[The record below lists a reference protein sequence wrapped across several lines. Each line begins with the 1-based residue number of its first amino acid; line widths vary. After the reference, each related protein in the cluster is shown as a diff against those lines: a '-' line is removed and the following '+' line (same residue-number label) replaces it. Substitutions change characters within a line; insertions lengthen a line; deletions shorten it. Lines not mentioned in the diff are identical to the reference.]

1 VIQAVNNHV
10 VESAPAAD
18 PPPILDHSR
27 LQKCEGEKG
36 SDCKERNQMICD
48 ATEDNQQ
55 ERRQERQRINPLRI
69 DQSPPARG
77 EDARQKAMLR
87 YDPAEARE
95 VGEACVRRERKRRE
109 NRSDTQVVKE
119 ALSSYSARCA

>member
-1 VIQAVNNHV
+1 
-10 VESAPAAD
+10 
-18 PPPILDHSR
+18 
-27 LQKCEGEKG
+27 
-36 SDCKERNQMICD
+36 
-48 ATEDNQQ
+48 
-55 ERRQERQRINPLRI
+55 
-69 DQSPPARG
+69 
-77 EDARQKAMLR
+77 MLR